1 LHPGLTRRVFDD
13 DSAGIQ
19 GATIR
24 VDEGRGAQH
33 ADPRSGHRCGR
44 VPHDRSGAAA
54 ARKGRGA
61 SGAVRGDAASRANR
75 GAAQTAPEASGAAEG
90 EVPRKGVQGACAS
103 SRRGATAG
111 GAAQDPDD
119 AGARR
124 PQQDLGHHSGHRPQG
139 PADAQRRRDAGRDE
153 GAAEGS
159 GKGLGSGSAG
169 KAFDENQVDKA
180 VEVSRKVDPRYP
192 DALKSVGVQGNVVMR
207 FIVGTDGRV
216 EPGSIQAV
224 SSPHKLF
231 SDAVRSALLNTRYR
245 PAEAGG
251 QKVRQLVEQ
260 VFTFKL
266 T

>member
-1 LHPGLTRRVFDD
+1 MVFRAPAPAPRRAEAPRPVTAPVLVAPTRISVTIPAIDLKAPPTLTDVVTPAASEAIRASGIS
-13 DSAGIQ
+13 SAGS
-19 GATIR
+19 
-24 VDEGRGAQH
+24 V
-33 ADPRSGHRCGR
+33 
-44 VPHDRSGAAA
+44 
-54 ARKGRGA
+54 
-61 SGAVRGDAASRANR
+61 
-75 GAAQTAPEASGAAEG
+75 
-90 EVPRKGVQGACAS
+90 
-103 SRRGATAG
+103 
-111 GAAQDPDD
+111 
-119 AGARR
+119 
-124 PQQDLGHHSGHRPQG
+124 
-139 PADAQRRRDAGRDE
+139 RDE
-153 GAAEGS
+153 GAAGGS
-159 GKGLGSGSAG
+159 GKGLGSGSEG

-216 EPGSIQAV
+216 EPGSIVAV